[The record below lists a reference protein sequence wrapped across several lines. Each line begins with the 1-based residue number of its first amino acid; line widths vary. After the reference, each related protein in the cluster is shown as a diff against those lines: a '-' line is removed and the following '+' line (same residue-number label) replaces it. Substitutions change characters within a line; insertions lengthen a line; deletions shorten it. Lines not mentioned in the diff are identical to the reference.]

1 MPQNLGG
8 FHTMSKQKSLEPWRI
23 ALNDLRVSKK
33 MSYGQIGNALNI
45 PENTISRLFTGEAK
59 KPDFFFVAQ
68 VIRAMGGS
76 VSEILGEGGAY
87 IVSQDVV
94 TLQTQYDE
102 LKATC
107 EALQLEN
114 ATLKE
119 KNAELTDN
127 LLNVVNYFIKNDQ
140 K

>member
-1 MPQNLGG
+1 
-8 FHTMSKQKSLEPWRI
+8 MSKQKSLEPWRI
-23 ALNDLRVSKK
+23 ALNGLRESKK

-102 LKATC
+102 LKASH
-107 EALQLEN
+107 ERLVEEN
-114 ATLKE
+114 KVLIQ
-119 KNAELTDN
+119 KNEELTAELID
-127 LLNVVNYFIKNDQ
+127 VVKYFIKNP
-140 K
+140 KE

>member
-1 MPQNLGG
+1 
-8 FHTMSKQKSLEPWRI
+8 MSKQKTLEPWRT
-23 ALNDLRVSKK
+23 ALNNLRATKK
-33 MSYGQIGNALNI
+33 MSYSQIGDILNM
-45 PENTISRLFTGEAK
+45 PETTISRLFTGEAK

-102 LKATC
+102 LKASH
-107 EALQLEN
+107 EALLQEN
-114 ATLKE
+114 QQLKE
-119 KNAELTDN
+119 KNTTLTEEM
-127 LLNVVNYFIKNDQ
+127 LSVVRYFIKQ
-140 K
+140 GK

>member
-1 MPQNLGG
+1 
-8 FHTMSKQKSLEPWRI
+8 MSKQKTLEPWRL

-68 VIRAMGGS
+68 VIRTMGGS

-94 TLQTQYDE
+94 TMQTQYDE
-102 LKATC
+102 LKVSY
-107 EALQLEN
+107 ESL
-114 ATLKE
+114 LKE
-119 KNAELTDN
+119 NQELKDTNAQLMRQILDTID
-127 LLNVVNYFIKNDQ
+127 YFIKEKRNDP
-140 K
+140 KN

>member
-1 MPQNLGG
+1 
-8 FHTMSKQKSLEPWRI
+8 MSKQKSLEPWRI

-68 VIRAMGGS
+68 VIRVVGGS

-102 LKATC
+102 LKVSH
-107 EALQLEN
+107 ESL
-114 ATLKE
+114 LKE
-119 KNAELTDN
+119 NQELKDTNAQLMRQILDTID
-127 LLNVVNYFIKNDQ
+127 YFIKEKRNE
-140 K
+140 KN

>member
-1 MPQNLGG
+1 
-8 FHTMSKQKSLEPWRI
+8 MSKQKTLEPWRI
-23 ALNDLRVSKK
+23 ALNDLRVTKK

-59 KPDFFFVAQ
+59 KPEFFFVAQ
-68 VIRAMGGS
+68 VIRVMGGS

-102 LKATC
+102 LKASY
-107 EALQLEN
+107 ESL
-114 ATLKE
+114 LKE
-119 KNAELTDN
+119 NQELKDTNAQLMRQILDTID
-127 LLNVVNYFIKNDQ
+127 YFIKNTNKSQ
-140 K
+140 

>member
-1 MPQNLGG
+1 
-8 FHTMSKQKSLEPWRI
+8 MSKQKSLEPWRI

-68 VIRAMGGS
+68 VIRVMGGS

-102 LKATC
+102 LKVSY
-107 EALQLEN
+107 ESL
-114 ATLKE
+114 LKE
-119 KNAELTDN
+119 NQELKDTNAQLMRQILDTID
-127 LLNVVNYFIKNDQ
+127 YFIKEKRNDP
-140 K
+140 KN

>member
-1 MPQNLGG
+1 
-8 FHTMSKQKSLEPWRI
+8 MSKQKTLEPWRI

-68 VIRAMGGS
+68 VIRVMGGS

-102 LKATC
+102 LKASY
-107 EALQLEN
+107 ESL
-114 ATLKE
+114 LKE
-119 KNAELTDN
+119 NQELKDTNAQLMRQILDTID
-127 LLNVVNYFIKNDQ
+127 YFIKEKRNDP
-140 K
+140 KN

>member
-1 MPQNLGG
+1 
-8 FHTMSKQKSLEPWRI
+8 MSKQKTLEPWRI

-68 VIRAMGGS
+68 VIRTMGGS

-94 TLQTQYDE
+94 TMQTQYDE
-102 LKATC
+102 LKASH
-107 EALQLEN
+107 EALLKEN
-114 ATLKE
+114 AALRT
-119 KNAELTDN
+119 KNASLTDE
-127 LLNVVNYFIKNDQ
+127 LLDVVRYFTKT
-140 K
+140 KTE

>member
-1 MPQNLGG
+1 
-8 FHTMSKQKSLEPWRI
+8 MSKQKSLEPWRI

-33 MSYGQIGNALNI
+33 MSYCQIGNALNI

-102 LKATC
+102 LKAAH
-107 EALQLEN
+107 ERLAEEN
-114 ATLKE
+114 KVLIQ
-119 KNAELTDN
+119 KNEELTAELID
-127 LLNVVNYFIKNDQ
+127 VVKYFIKNP
-140 K
+140 KEPKE

>member
-1 MPQNLGG
+1 
-8 FHTMSKQKSLEPWRI
+8 MSKQKSLEPWRI

-33 MSYGQIGNALNI
+33 MSYCQIGNALNI

-102 LKATC
+102 LKASH
-107 EALQLEN
+107 ERLVEEN
-114 ATLKE
+114 KVLIQ
-119 KNAELTDN
+119 KNEELTAELID
-127 LLNVVNYFIKNDQ
+127 VVKYFIK
-140 K
+140 KPKEPKE

>member
-1 MPQNLGG
+1 
-8 FHTMSKQKSLEPWRI
+8 MSKQKSLEPWRI

-68 VIRAMGGS
+68 VIRVMGGS

-102 LKATC
+102 LKVENTRLI
-107 EALQLEN
+107 EENKLLQ
-114 ATLKE
+114 A
-119 KNAELTDN
+119 KNTELTDE
-127 LLNVVNYFIKNDQ
+127 LLNVVNYFITNTKKSQ
-140 K
+140 

>member
-1 MPQNLGG
+1 
-8 FHTMSKQKSLEPWRI
+8 MSKQKTLEPWRI

-68 VIRAMGGS
+68 VIRVMGGS

-102 LKATC
+102 LKAENTRLL
-107 EALQLEN
+107 EENKLLQ
-114 ATLKE
+114 A
-119 KNAELTDN
+119 KNTELTDE
-127 LLNVVNYFIKNDQ
+127 LLNVVNYFITNTKKSQ
-140 K
+140 

>member
-1 MPQNLGG
+1 
-8 FHTMSKQKSLEPWRI
+8 MSKQKSLEPWRI

-102 LKATC
+102 LKASH
-107 EALQLEN
+107 ERLVEEN
-114 ATLKE
+114 KVLIQ
-119 KNAELTDN
+119 KNEELTAELID
-127 LLNVVNYFIKNDQ
+127 VVKYFINKNKD
-140 K
+140 KKE

>member
-1 MPQNLGG
+1 
-8 FHTMSKQKSLEPWRI
+8 MSKQKSLEPWRI

-102 LKATC
+102 LKASH
-107 EALQLEN
+107 ERLVEEN
-114 ATLKE
+114 KVLIQ
-119 KNAELTDN
+119 KNEELTAELID
-127 LLNVVNYFIKNDQ
+127 VVKYFIK
-140 K
+140 KPKEESKE

>member
-1 MPQNLGG
+1 
-8 FHTMSKQKSLEPWRI
+8 MSKQKTLEPWRI
-23 ALNDLRVSKK
+23 ALNDLRASKK
-33 MSYGQIGNALNI
+33 MSYGQIGNALNL

-68 VIRAMGGS
+68 VIRVMGGS

-102 LKATC
+102 LKVSH
-107 EALQLEN
+107 EAL
-114 ATLKE
+114 LKE
-119 KNAELTDN
+119 NQELKDTNAQLMRQILDTID
-127 LLNVVNYFIKNDQ
+127 YFIKEKRNDP
-140 K
+140 KN

>member
-1 MPQNLGG
+1 
-8 FHTMSKQKSLEPWRI
+8 MSKQKSLEPWRI

-102 LKATC
+102 LKASH
-107 EALQLEN
+107 EALQTEN
-114 ATLKE
+114 ATLKV

>member
-1 MPQNLGG
+1 
-8 FHTMSKQKSLEPWRI
+8 MSKQKTLEPWRI

-68 VIRAMGGS
+68 VIRVMGGS

-102 LKATC
+102 LKAENTRLL
-107 EALQLEN
+107 EENKLLQ
-114 ATLKE
+114 A
-119 KNAELTDN
+119 KNTELTDE
-127 LLNVVNYFIKNDQ
+127 LLNVVNYFIKNTNKSQ
-140 K
+140 

>member
-1 MPQNLGG
+1 MPE
-8 FHTMSKQKSLEPWRI
+8 T
-23 ALNDLRVSKK
+23 
-33 MSYGQIGNALNI
+33 
-45 PENTISRLFTGEAK
+45 TISRLFTGEAK

-102 LKATC
+102 LKASY
-107 EALQLEN
+107 EALLQEN
-114 ATLKE
+114 QQLKE
-119 KNAELTDN
+119 KNTTLTEEM
-127 LLNVVNYFIKNDQ
+127 LSVVRYFIKQ
-140 K
+140 GK

>member
-1 MPQNLGG
+1 
-8 FHTMSKQKSLEPWRI
+8 MSKQKSLEPWRI

-68 VIRAMGGS
+68 VIRVMGGS

-102 LKATC
+102 LKAENTRLL
-107 EALQLEN
+107 EENKLLQ
-114 ATLKE
+114 A
-119 KNAELTDN
+119 KNTELTDE
-127 LLNVVNYFIKNDQ
+127 LLNVVNYFITNTKKSQ
-140 K
+140 

>member
-1 MPQNLGG
+1 
-8 FHTMSKQKSLEPWRI
+8 MSKQKTLEPWRI
-23 ALNDLRVSKK
+23 ALNDLRASKK
-33 MSYGQIGNALNI
+33 MSYGQIGNALNL

-68 VIRAMGGS
+68 VIRVMGGS

-102 LKATC
+102 LKAENTRLI
-107 EALQLEN
+107 EENKLLQ
-114 ATLKE
+114 A
-119 KNAELTDN
+119 KNTELTDE
-127 LLNVVNYFIKNDQ
+127 LLNVVNYFIKNTNKSQ
-140 K
+140 

>member
-1 MPQNLGG
+1 
-8 FHTMSKQKSLEPWRI
+8 MSKQKSLEPWRI

>member
-1 MPQNLGG
+1 
-8 FHTMSKQKSLEPWRI
+8 MSKQKTLEPWRI
-23 ALNDLRVSKK
+23 ALNDLRISKK

-68 VIRAMGGS
+68 VIRVMGGS

-102 LKATC
+102 LKAENTRLI
-107 EALQLEN
+107 EENKLLQ
-114 ATLKE
+114 A
-119 KNAELTDN
+119 KNTELTDE
-127 LLNVVNYFIKNDQ
+127 LLNVVNYFIKNTN
-140 K
+140 KS

>member
-1 MPQNLGG
+1 
-8 FHTMSKQKSLEPWRI
+8 MSKQKSLEPWRI

-102 LKATC
+102 LKASH
-107 EALQLEN
+107 ERLVEEN
-114 ATLKE
+114 KVLIQ
-119 KNAELTDN
+119 KNEELTAELID
-127 LLNVVNYFIKNDQ
+127 VVKYFIK
-140 K
+140 KPKEPKE

>member
-1 MPQNLGG
+1 
-8 FHTMSKQKSLEPWRI
+8 
-23 ALNDLRVSKK
+23 

-87 IVSQDVV
+87 IVNQDIA
-94 TLQTQYDE
+94 TLQAQYDD
-102 LKATC
+102 LKARFA
-107 EALQLEN
+107 ALEEEN
-114 ATLKE
+114 QALKE
-119 KNAELTDN
+119 KNSSLTDE
-127 LLNVVNYFIKNDQ
+127 LLDVVNYFIKIGKQ
-140 K
+140 

>member
-1 MPQNLGG
+1 
-8 FHTMSKQKSLEPWRI
+8 MSKQKTLEPWRI

-68 VIRAMGGS
+68 VIRVMGGS

-102 LKATC
+102 LKAENTRLI
-107 EALQLEN
+107 EENKLLQ
-114 ATLKE
+114 A
-119 KNAELTDN
+119 KNTELTDE
-127 LLNVVNYFIKNDQ
+127 LLNVVNYFIKNTN
-140 K
+140 KS

>member
-1 MPQNLGG
+1 
-8 FHTMSKQKSLEPWRI
+8 MSKPKTLEPWRI

-45 PENTISRLFTGEAK
+45 PENTVSRLFTGEAK

-68 VIRAMGGS
+68 VIRVMGGS

-102 LKATC
+102 LKAENTRLI
-107 EALQLEN
+107 EENKLLQ
-114 ATLKE
+114 A
-119 KNAELTDN
+119 KNTELTDE
-127 LLNVVNYFIKNDQ
+127 LLNVVNYFIKNTNKSQ
-140 K
+140 